1 MLYKVVHRKPMH
13 NLKKVLAVA
22 ALLGLSLVVGLLVGQ
37 WNGKEAIFQNGAL
50 VQQLDTLT
58 EQNQTLQKNLVAAEL
73 AVKVQEQAAQELQ
86 KKLTGLLSEKVAL
99 EDALSFY
106 RDLMEAG
113 DKPEGLRVANFAL
126 FATNTPKVFQFSVLI
141 TQVAEKRKYVAGDI
155 LLKVVGVMNGARQ
168 EVIFDAAS
176 AVVGFPLRFRF
187 KYFQDL
193 VGQVRLPSDF
203 IPERVS
209 VSVQQNA
216 KNAVTSD
223 FEWSLQRVD
232 SGAE

>member
-1 MLYKVVHRKPMH
+1 M
-13 NLKKVLAVA
+13 
-22 ALLGLSLVVGLLVGQ
+22 
-37 WNGKEAIFQNGAL
+37 
-50 VQQLDTLT
+50 
-58 EQNQTLQKNLVAAEL
+58 
-73 AVKVQEQAAQELQ
+73 
-86 KKLTGLLSEKVAL
+86 
-99 EDALSFY
+99 SFY

-113 DKPEGLRVANFAL
+113 DKPEGLRVANLAL